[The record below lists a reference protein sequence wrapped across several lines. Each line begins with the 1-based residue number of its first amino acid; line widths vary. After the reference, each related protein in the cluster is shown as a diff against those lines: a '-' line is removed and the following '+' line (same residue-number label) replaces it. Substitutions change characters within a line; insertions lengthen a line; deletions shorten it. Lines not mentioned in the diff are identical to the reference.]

1 MDRTPRGH
9 GRTKYVQSKYAESSV
24 YEEVDETLPS
34 WNDYEDTRPSKGA
47 IYRVR
52 KERYKRFS
60 PYERRSRDSDRS
72 WTHDKFDED
81 EDNERIEARRG
92 GGRRRRERERRGDR
106 WVHDKYDESEENDQ
120 SDEMHRHDHSSSNSS
135 RRRRRRSSSR
145 SRSMER
151 MKSDDDDDDEMGSEE
166 GEKTGEI
173 RGYKVSV
180 KGLSAAISTVS
191 GLTKVFSKWGKITD
205 CGIDKDEKSGYVV
218 YEDKEAAKD
227 AVTFVNKTEY
237 HGKKLVVSHDGL
249 LII

>member
-1 MDRTPRGH
+1 
-9 GRTKYVQSKYAESSV
+9 
-24 YEEVDETLPS
+24 
-34 WNDYEDTRPSKGA
+34 
-47 IYRVR
+47 
-52 KERYKRFS
+52 
-60 PYERRSRDSDRS
+60 
-72 WTHDKFDED
+72 
-81 EDNERIEARRG
+81 
-92 GGRRRRERERRGDR
+92 
-106 WVHDKYDESEENDQ
+106 
-120 SDEMHRHDHSSSNSS
+120 
-135 RRRRRRSSSR
+135 
-145 SRSMER
+145 
-151 MKSDDDDDDEMGSEE
+151 MKSDNDDDDDEMGSEE